1 MIEIRKGYYLIDFE
15 SLPVLKADQY
25 EYLKEENFDYLNDF
39 YYDHLANSN
48 ERLSIVHKIPSKVSA
63 VSSEYHDIDGND
75 MSIVEL
81 AFLGKYKRKRSNKW
95 VTNEKSESIGIVSVS
110 EDNENKE
117 DFEIVN
123 TSMDDSLEHDYRLR
137 STIQSK
143 TKQKLDQILKTPQ
156 KSDRFRLG
164 NIKGSNENSNFE
176 SPKQEILSLNAG
188 FNQGLEQTIKI
199 NRKLSMDDI
208 VPRNNHQILS
218 MIKHDDQNIIMQQKL
233 GMLLMVL
240 SFYVKITF
248 LFATLIVIL
257 IDITMNIKLL
267 DIDNKRSRE
276 VMTDSA
282 SAQNTDLASIEQLES
297 LPILEDKFTVQLWK
311 MDKTQQLENIL
322 NDHMDW
328 YNAKFDTTV
337 NEVIKAFRHQK
348 SDKLDSDIMDEIE
361 IDMADAKS
369 VDSCEYVENQM
380 ETSSTLEGLKFGAF
394 KQKSQ
399 ENERMVKWDQMSNR
413 NIVKAMS

>member
-25 EYLKEENFDYLNDF
+25 EYLKEENFDYLNDI

-48 ERLSIVHKIPSKVSA
+48 ERLSVVHKIPSKVSA
-63 VSSEYHDIDGND
+63 VSSEYHCIDGND
-75 MSIVEL
+75 MSIIEL

-117 DFEIVN
+117 EFKIIN
-123 TSMDDSLEHDYRLR
+123 TSMDDSFEHDYKLR

-176 SPKQEILSLNAG
+176 SLKQEILSLNAD
-188 FNQGLEQTIKI
+188 FNQRLEQAIKI

-208 VPRNNHQILS
+208 VPRNNHKILS
-218 MIKHDDQNIIMQQKL
+218 VIKHDDQNIIMQQKL

-240 SFYVKITF
+240 SFLVKITF
-248 LFATLIVIL
+248 LFATFIVSNFKYI
-257 IDITMNIKLL
+257 
-267 DIDNKRSRE
+267 S
-276 VMTDSA
+276 
-282 SAQNTDLASIEQLES
+282 
-297 LPILEDKFTVQLWK
+297 
-311 MDKTQQLENIL
+311 
-322 NDHMDW
+322 W
-328 YNAKFDTTV
+328 YNLW
-337 NEVIKAFRHQK
+337 IK
-348 SDKLDSDIMDEIE
+348 
-361 IDMADAKS
+361 
-369 VDSCEYVENQM
+369 
-380 ETSSTLEGLKFGAF
+380 
-394 KQKSQ
+394 
-399 ENERMVKWDQMSNR
+399 
-413 NIVKAMS
+413 